1 MFTRG
6 QLLFGCLFALT
17 FILVIFFSYKKDK
30 KVHLKNYKG
39 SFWVLIAFII
49 FVSFLVLIKYFLKN

>member
-1 MFTRG
+1 MFTSG
-6 QLLFGCLFALT
+6 QLIFACIFALT

-39 SFWVLIAFII
+39 SFWVLIS
-49 FVSFLVLIKYFLKN
+49 FVIFLVFLLLIKYLLKN